1 MTIKKEN
8 IWIFTFEY
16 AGIAKVGGLGE
27 VPANQAKYLKDDFDI
42 TIFIPSHGQIE
53 RLKTVTNLEK
63 LPFTCNTKLK
73 LNQIN
78 PIEAKSSFNIS
89 YYKCQINNINIILL
103 SGGDPLSCKYLDD
116 NIVYNPDTFSGKLLL
131 FSIGM
136 RYYIKYIMANNFDSI
151 PKLIHMHDYHVV
163 IPYIAIKQELLRNG
177 INIPS
182 IITIHLL
189 TWPRYDINFYYA
201 CGIDNSPIKILL
213 KDGIKSLDIQEIFN
227 LCKEPQKESI
237 EYTPPTVE
245 KIGAIVS
252 DVVTTVSKS
261 YLLSDIIPNLGQDL
275 IEFKSDFVW
284 DGCDWDY
291 QEIYQNVLNKLGKEI
306 CELFKLSDESQI
318 TREHMKEYLL
328 TYKISHL
335 NQSPL
340 INSIKV
346 LEIINEISN
355 GNPFIRNGNIL
366 AFDDA
371 GPLIITTGRISRQKG
386 FET

>member
-1 MTIKKEN
+1 
-8 IWIFTFEY
+8 
-16 AGIAKVGGLGE
+16 
-27 VPANQAKYLKDDFDI
+27 
-42 TIFIPSHGQIE
+42 
-53 RLKTVTNLEK
+53 
-63 LPFTCNTKLK
+63 
-73 LNQIN
+73 
-78 PIEAKSSFNIS
+78 
-89 YYKCQINNINIILL
+89 
-103 SGGDPLSCKYLDD
+103 
-116 NIVYNPDTFSGKLLL
+116 
-131 FSIGM
+131 
-136 RYYIKYIMANNFDSI
+136 
-151 PKLIHMHDYHVV
+151 
-163 IPYIAIKQELLRNG
+163 
-177 INIPS
+177 
-182 IITIHLL
+182 
-189 TWPRYDINFYYA
+189 
-201 CGIDNSPIKILL
+201 
-213 KDGIKSLDIQEIFN
+213 
-227 LCKEPQKESI
+227 
-237 EYTPPTVE
+237 
-245 KIGAIVS
+245 IGAIVS

-306 CELFKLSDESQI
+306 CEKFKISDESKI

-386 FET
+386 FETIFQAIPEVIKNIPNAKFLLLILPTEYSLKEIKEYALFVKQYPKNLRIIFGVAAEIFQIAHIAADVYCALSRWEPFGIIALEAMASKLPVIATKVGGLQETIIDIRDDSKNGTGILIEKDNPSQFSNALISLIKIAQISNLDSDEEIIQFAKDIPDFKLRDIVLSDTKFYNKIKENCYRRVNESFRWQKVTQKLKEIYKQVIKLD